1 MSTQACLEYSRT
13 CFRNTY
19 KYFRILRTKNG
30 PIFDKIFLDAPEKLA
45 SPYKYMGTVDN
56 VLENR
61 TNNHPHVSRQS
72 TTGISASDVEK
83 KLQKTS
89 TTVSVQAAQEMFS
102 CFDSTK
108 LHYEFHGQNFIGNQ
122 VFITCVVISWRS
134 MEFSH
139 FIS

>member
-1 MSTQACLEYSRT
+1 MAC
-13 CFRNTY
+13 FQNTY

-45 SPYKYMGTVDN
+45 SPYKDMGTLDN
-56 VLENR
+56 GVENR
-61 TNNHPHVSRQS
+61 TNNHPCGS
-72 TTGISASDVEK
+72 TQDTTVISASDVEK

-89 TTVSVQAAQEMFS
+89 TTVSVQEAQEMFS
-102 CFDSTK
+102 CFNSSN

-122 VFITCVVISWRS
+122 VFITYIVISRRS
-134 MEFSH
+134 VEFSH

>member
-1 MSTQACLEYSRT
+1 MT
-13 CFRNTY
+13 CFQNTY
-19 KYFRILRTKNG
+19 KYFKILRTKNG
-30 PIFDKIFLDAPEKLA
+30 PIFDKIFVDAPAKLA
-45 SPYKYMGTVDN
+45 SPCKDMGTVDN
-56 VLENR
+56 AVENR
-61 TNNHPHVSRQS
+61 TNNHPRVSGQG
-72 TTGISASDVEK
+72 TTVISASDVEK

-102 CFDSTK
+102 CFDSTN

>member
-1 MSTQACLEYSRT
+1 MT
-13 CFRNTY
+13 CFQNTY

-30 PIFDKIFLDAPEKLA
+30 PIFFKIFLDAPEKLA
-45 SPYKYMGTVDN
+45 SPYKYKDTVNN
-56 VLENR
+56 VLENS
-61 TNNHPHVSRQS
+61 TNNHPRVSRQD
-72 TTGISASDVEK
+72 TTVISASDVEE

-122 VFITCVVISWRS
+122 VYITSVVISRRS
-134 MEFSH
+134 VEFAY